1 MLLDLRDLRS
11 GRTVQRGQVAPDDP
25 LVGGFVGRLTRP
37 LDVTARIS
45 EQPHRTYLVTLEV
58 RGETATE
65 CRRCLQPAR
74 APLEERLDLL
84 VQVRDRGTFPT
95 DEGDEELEVLTV
107 RSEFDPV
114 DVGPTV
120 REALFLAAESFALCR
135 PDCRGLCPGCGRDL
149 NVEACVCVSRAP
161 EPRWRGLEKLRP

>member
-1 MLLDLRDLRS
+1 MRLDFRALRA
-11 GRTVQRGQVAPDDP
+11 GRTVQRAQVAPDDP
-25 LVGGFVGRLTRP
+25 LVSGFFGRLTRP

-58 RGETATE
+58 RGEVESE

-74 APLEERLDLL
+74 TPIEERLDLL
-84 VQVRDRGTFPT
+84 YEVRERGAPAA
-95 DEGDEELEVLTV
+95 DPADGELEVLPL
-107 RSEFDPV
+107 RSDLEPV
-114 DVGPTV
+114 EIGPAV

-149 NVEACVCVSRAP
+149 NVEACACVRSAP